1 MPTERPHLVDAA
13 TGTPLCPEAEYR
25 DSLSDED
32 FWVYVLT
39 GQRPDDPD
47 PDCWDEEVPD
57 EIEMQTLHI
66 ADPCPECGE
75 VGACAVDAEGRALIH
90 VTEEDPDADT

>member
-1 MPTERPHLVDAA
+1 MWGTEDQELVTVADAPTPNPNLADRIDM
-13 TGTPLCPEAEYR
+13 TR
-25 DSLSDED
+25 D

-47 PDCWDEEVPD
+47 PDYWDEEVPD